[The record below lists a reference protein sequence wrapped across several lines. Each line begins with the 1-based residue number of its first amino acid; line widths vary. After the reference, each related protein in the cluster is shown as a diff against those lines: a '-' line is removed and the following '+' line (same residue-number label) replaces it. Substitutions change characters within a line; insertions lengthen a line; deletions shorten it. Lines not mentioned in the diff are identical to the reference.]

1 MVAVLLDGR
10 VHLVV
15 GLVVV
20 VLVVLFDVGFGVAR
34 HHGVVTD
41 FDGAVDV
48 VSVVDQLVVEN
59 SVVEKIVVVSS

>member
-1 MVAVLLDGR
+1 MVVVLLDGR